1 MSTQNVKAAIID
13 ENGGSE
19 KFKIVTQE
27 VGSPGSG
34 EILIKHKAIGL
45 NFIDVYHR
53 TRISDNYAVA
63 LPAVL
68 GMEASGIVEEVG
80 DGVTHLVSGDRVAY
94 AATPP
99 GAYCE
104 ARVMPAKQVCKLPD
118 EISLEEGAAMMLKGL
133 TVKYL
138 FHDTTELKSGD
149 QILFHAAAGGVGL
162 IACQWARSEGL
173 ELLGT
178 AGSDEKCKL
187 AKKFGASQTINYSTQ
202 NFPEEVMKLTN
213 GIGVPVVMD
222 SVGKTTF
229 DDSLS
234 CLKDF
239 GIFISFGNA
248 SGNIDPIDIGILA
261 KKSLKITRTGL
272 FTHIGDFTRCQ
283 EMAKVLFGKVVSG
296 DVKIQIDQTFS
307 LNDIAL
313 AHDSLEARKTTG
325 STVIRI

>member
-1 MSTQNVKAAIID
+1 MSTQNVKAAIIK

-19 KFKIVTQE
+19 KFEIATQE
-27 VGSPGSG
+27 VGSPVSG

-53 TRISDNYAVA
+53 TRISDNYAVS

-80 DGVTHLVSGDRVAY
+80 DGVTHLNIGDRVAY

-104 ARVMPAKQVCKLPD
+104 TRVMPAKQVCKLPD
-118 EISLEEGAAMMLKGL
+118 EISFEEGAAMMLKGL

-138 FHDTTELKSGD
+138 FHDTTELTAGD
-149 QILFHAAAGGVGL
+149 QVLFHAAAGGVGL
-162 IACQWARSEGL
+162 IACQWARSEGI
-173 ELLGT
+173 ELIGT
-178 AGSDEKCKL
+178 ASSDEKCHL
-187 AKKFGASQTINYSTQ
+187 ANKFGASKTINYSERD
-202 NFPEEVMKLTN
+202 FAEEVMKITN

-222 SVGKTTF
+222 SVGKSTF
-229 DDSLS
+229 DKSLS

-248 SGNIDPIDIGILA
+248 SGNIDPVDIGILA

-272 FTHIGDFTRCQ
+272 FTHISDFTRCQ
-283 EMAKVLFGKVVSG
+283 EMAKVLFKKVVSG
-296 DVKIQIDQTFS
+296 DVKIQIDQTYS
-307 LNDIAL
+307 LDDIAL

-325 STVIRI
+325 STVITI